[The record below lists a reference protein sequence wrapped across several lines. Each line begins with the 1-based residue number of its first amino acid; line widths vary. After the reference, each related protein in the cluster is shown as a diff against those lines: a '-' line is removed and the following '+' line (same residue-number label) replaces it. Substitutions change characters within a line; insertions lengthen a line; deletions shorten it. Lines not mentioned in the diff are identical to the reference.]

1 VKNGVTWYGILGVLP
16 GASPDQIQQHYEAKA
31 AVVRPELVAGS
42 PSKVVAA
49 VTQAQ
54 ALLDDARRVLSDR
67 EARQR
72 YDEEIGVRRSGGGL
86 ARTGTLATEAA
97 WAPPDF
103 DVAGFEQTGTV
114 LGVLSE
120 VTDLFGPKTPSRPGR
135 IVMPDVR
142 WLFYSVCR
150 EAVATFDL
158 RLTVVRL
165 TEHPMAVD
173 GLVVDQSPGPLVKA
187 RPAGGLTIYVWHPPS
202 PVTGR

>member
-72 YDEEIGVRRSGGGL
+72 YDEGDRRPSQRR
-86 ARTGTLATEAA
+86 RTGTHRDAGHGGGMGS
-97 WAPPDF
+97 
-103 DVAGFEQTGTV
+103 AGF
-114 LGVLSE
+114 
-120 VTDLFGPKTPSRPGR
+120 
-135 IVMPDVR
+135 
-142 WLFYSVCR
+142 
-150 EAVATFDL
+150 
-158 RLTVVRL
+158 
-165 TEHPMAVD
+165 
-173 GLVVDQSPGPLVKA
+173 
-187 RPAGGLTIYVWHPPS
+187 
-202 PVTGR
+202 